1 MRISAVNSGYSTIN
15 QRKLRETSIPT
26 TPVET
31 TPQTPTGMAMIS
43 FKSGNKG
50 DILHVVGECKPF
62 AQVGG
67 VATVVQD
74 YQQLNNIS
82 PTEKGR
88 NVVVAPYYNGL
99 VKYECAE
106 GASGLQ
112 KLSVELPRVPE
123 GLPDGHPLK
132 DKVGQPLYISGKTSD
147 LSKTTV
153 KEALEKGKD
162 YWLLEEVANKT
173 MTWGMEENAP
183 VKLLKVKANAEGKAF
198 ANDVYMIFSEATAYD
213 AMPYSKGQYSSKV
226 SEVGRS
232 WNGDPYAKFNKAVV
246 ECMEDITKHSQG
258 FDPGTVVCSDSQAA
272 YVTHYMA
279 QKQASG
285 SEYFKG
291 KKPIQIGHN
300 LGDGYIGITSPRN
313 MLINLDLL
321 KPAELKTLTESD
333 ALRKAI
339 VTGGKA
345 EDEYMAKFFTSFN
358 AKNKFSA
365 MSIPAHYGR
374 NGYLTTL
381 GVVSQGYLDETVV
394 NKEIAPFLYED
405 LKELKEAGVAIGL
418 TNPHNVNNTA
428 FTKVGLGGYNSEQKI
443 KLADGTEEVIKPLKM
458 LTEAEKEGLTLEKLR
473 AVKKEN
479 QINFLNRFLPKYEGA
494 QSFNKDFNKWDKAGT
509 GTSMIR
515 KGCGGNMP
523 VVQTLDINNLIKRIN
538 AGEDIKFAVSWG
550 RGDFQKAFDEVL
562 NGFKKYVQKT
572 GDKDTVLILGGDL
585 NNDKQEGQKIKD
597 IVELLSKDKDFKGR
611 VMLLDD
617 FAPGEPMAWIADTAI
632 FPSRTAPC
640 ELTDVE
646 AKKFLCTPIVANGQ
660 GLGQK
665 NFDPA
670 IAEEASMADAF
681 KTKHQFFDSRE
692 SFLESASDEAKEK
705 FNRVYNKLKT
715 EYSTQ
720 YKVSIGGDIP
730 PAQLE
735 KFISAN
741 SDYQEALRKLRD
753 DVMSDEIAKNLERC
767 LIENRN
773 NDVAKTILKN
783 QANIQT
789 AWENNAKIIR
799 SNVSSGELYR
809 QIFRKDNKTIDTK
822 NLIGEGKNF
831 VEELAGKTGGSTG
844 SGTTT
849 GGGTT
854 TTPPKEGNK
863 IVEFFKSKTGKIALG
878 IAAGVAIIGA
888 GYSIFKKSKAPSAN
902 NVVQS
907 TNNVTKPVEEKNKNL
922 SAVV

>member
-1 MRISAVNSGYSTIN
+1 MRISTLSSSYSTIN

-26 TPVET
+26 TPVDT
-31 TPQTPTGMAMIS
+31 SLQMPTGMAMIS

-74 YQQLNNIS
+74 YQTLNNIS

-88 NVVVAPYYNGL
+88 TVVVTPFYNGL

-106 GASGLQ
+106 GATGLQ

-123 GLPDGHPLK
+123 GLPDNHPLK
-132 DKVGQPLYISGKTSD
+132 DKVGQPVYISGKTSD
-147 LSKTTV
+147 LSKITI

-162 YWLLEEVANKT
+162 YWLLEEVADKT

-183 VKLLKVKANAEGKAF
+183 VKLLKVKANANGKPF
-198 ANDVYMIFSEATAYD
+198 ADEVYMIFSEATAYD
-213 AMPYSKGQYSSKV
+213 PLPYSKGQYSSKV
-226 SEVGRS
+226 SEVGKS

-246 ECMEDITKHSQG
+246 ECMEDITKHSKG
-258 FDPGTVVCSDSQAA
+258 FDPGTVVCSDAQAA

-279 QKQASG
+279 QKHASG

-300 LGDGYIGITSPRN
+300 LGDGYIGITSSRN
-313 MLINLDLL
+313 MLVNLDLL
-321 KPAELKTLTESD
+321 KPEELKALTESD

-339 VTGGKA
+339 VTGGNA
-345 EDEYMAKFFTSFN
+345 EDKYMNQFFTSFN
-358 AKNKFSA
+358 ANNKFSA
-365 MSIPAHYGR
+365 MSVPVHYGR

-381 GVVSQGYLDETVV
+381 GVVSQGYLDEVVV
-394 NKEIAPFLYED
+394 NKEIAPYLHAD

-418 TNPHNVNNTA
+418 TNPHNVGNTA

-458 LTEAEKEGLTLEKLR
+458 LTAAEKDGLTLEKLR
-473 AVKKEN
+473 ALKKEN
-479 QINFLNRFLPKYEGA
+479 KINFLNRFLPKYEGA
-494 QSFNKDFNKWDKAGT
+494 QLFNKEFNKWEKAGT
-509 GTSMIR
+509 GTSVIR
-515 KGCGGNMP
+515 KGTAGSMP
-523 VVQTLDINNLIKRIN
+523 VVQTLDIENLIKRIN
-538 AGEDIKFAVSWG
+538 AGEDIKFVVSWG

-585 NNDKQEGQKIKD
+585 AVDKQEGQKIKD
-597 IVELLSKDKDFKGR
+597 IAELLSKDKDLKGR
-611 VMLLDD
+611 IMLLDD
-617 FAPGEPMAWIADTAI
+617 FAPGEPMAWVSDAAI

-640 ELTDVE
+640 ELTDLE
-646 AKKFLCTPIVANGQ
+646 AKKFLCTPIVSKGQ

-670 IAEEASMADAF
+670 IAEDASLMDAF

-692 SFLESASDEAKEK
+692 SILESASDEAKEK
-705 FNRVYNKLKT
+705 FNQVYNKLKT

-735 KFISAN
+735 SLMSVN

-789 AWENNAKIIR
+789 GWENNAKIIR
-799 SNVSSGELYR
+799 SKVPSGELYR
-809 QIFRKDNKTIDTK
+809 QEFRKDNKTIDVK
-822 NLIGEGKNF
+822 NLIGAGENF
-831 VEELAGKTGGSTG
+831 VANLGGKTD
-844 SGTTT
+844 SGAEVK
-849 GGGTT
+849 
-854 TTPPKEGNK
+854 PPKGGNK
-863 IVEFFKSKTGKIALG
+863 IREFFKSKGGKIALG
-878 IAAGVAIIGA
+878 VAGALGLVGA
-888 GYSIFKKSKAPSAN
+888 GYAYFKKSKATTTEN
-902 NVVQS
+902 QDLGNS
-907 TNNVTKPVEEKNKNL
+907 TETVTSSDEVAKNL